1 MTITKI
7 AFIGQQC
14 SGKTSAA
21 KICMKYFDSTRVFKI
36 ADPIYDTLNAL
47 HQEKHRAFMQQFAD
61 VAKEHF
67 GEQVLV
73 DVFRKNVEQAVKE
86 NKNSSKSCLI
96 ACDDIRF
103 PYELETVKEQLGFH
117 LIGINTSREVRKKRA
132 EAQGFEFIENHNS
145 ETLVPQLFQHCNYT
159 IFDDGISLDQLE
171 FHLSRILEQIGIIKS
186 DYLKTEA
193 EDKIRP
199 VS

>member
-1 MTITKI
+1 MITKI

-21 KICMKYFDSTRVFKI
+21 KICMKYFDSTRILKI

-47 HQEKHRAFMQQFAD
+47 HQDKHRAFMQQFAD
-61 VAKEHF
+61 LAKVHF

-73 DVFRKNVEQAVKE
+73 EVFKE
-86 NKNSSKSCLI
+86 NVAQAEKEAEKEWKNYSNALI

-103 PYELETVKEQLGFH
+103 PYELETVKEKLGFH
-117 LIGINTSREVRKKRA
+117 LIGINAIREIRKERA
-132 EAQGFEFIENHNS
+132 EAQDF
-145 ETLVPQLFQHCNYT
+145 NYT
-159 IFDDGISLDQLE
+159 IFDDGISLGQLE
-171 FHLSRILEQIGIIKS
+171 FHLSRILDQIKPKEKTED
-186 DYLKTEA
+186 DYLLEA